1 MDTALKTVKKL
12 LKKNDSESMKLKV
25 LVKEAAK
32 KIQDDNVSADQI
44 KKWIIGSDK
53 FCVEKK
59 YVSLKKSSKKK
70 RDRGGDKSDESNTQ
84 NKKIK
89 RMKQDKSKDNISAE
103 LSVSEA
109 STWRTDNKV
118 VLKATLEDQEGEAD
132 ASKKLNGSEAYFP
145 YNNFSSTRCKESIH
159 EALLRQCTEVNGF
172 QKPSAI
178 QAQCWPVLLH
188 PGSDGKRRDVVG
200 IAETGS
206 G

>member
-1 MDTALKTVKKL
+1 MDAALKAAKKL
-12 LKKNDSESMKLKV
+12 LKKNDSGSLKLKV
-25 LVKEAAK
+25 LAKEVAQ
-32 KIQDDNVSADQI
+32 KIQDENASVDQV
-44 KKWIIGSDK
+44 KKWIVGSDK

-59 YVSLKKSSKKK
+59 LVSLKKSSKKK
-70 RDRGGDKSDESNTQ
+70 RDREEKSGESKTKRAKKEKNDGNSSGD
-84 NKKIK
+84 I
-89 RMKQDKSKDNISAE
+89 
-103 LSVSEA
+103 SVSEA

-118 VLKATLEDQEGEAD
+118 VLRATLDDKEGEAD
-132 ASKKLNGSEAYFP
+132 ASKELNNSEAYLP
-145 YNNFSSTRCKESIH
+145 YKNFSSTRCKESIH

-172 QKPSAI
+172 KTPSAI